1 MFGQLALLPAG
12 GIAGAAFDGV
22 VAAGVVATSG
32 VVVALVEAALAIAA
46 PPPTSAAVATSVAIP
61 ALSCLI

>member
-22 VAAGVVATSG
+22 VAAGVVPVSG
-32 VVVALVEAALAIAA
+32 AVVDVEAALAMAA
-46 PPPTSAAVATSVAIP
+46 PPPTRAPVATSVARTDFI
-61 ALSCLI
+61 CRI